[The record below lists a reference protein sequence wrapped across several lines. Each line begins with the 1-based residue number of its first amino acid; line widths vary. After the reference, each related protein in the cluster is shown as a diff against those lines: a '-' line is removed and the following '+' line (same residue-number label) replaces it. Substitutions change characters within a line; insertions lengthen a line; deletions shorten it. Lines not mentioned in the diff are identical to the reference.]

1 MWIIQDAKSGR
12 YVAKRS
18 PRLTKDGNVGAEFCT
33 DIKDAR
39 IYTSREVVK
48 TSLKMLKLINI
59 DAVVFEVGTIKI
71 RLI

>member
-1 MWIIQDAKSGR
+1 MWIIQDAKSGQ

-18 PRLTKDGNVGAEFCT
+18 PRLTKHGNVSAEFCT
-33 DIKDAR
+33 NIKDAR

-59 DAVVFEVGTIKI
+59 DAVIFEVGTIKI